1 MSINI
6 HIQSIQTL
14 TKRVAEVAKHS
25 DYPCYVHVYRD
36 VTGEFPWVPKGTKK
50 VRDETAELDE
60 FRSEVPE
67 DLAWMLRA
75 SDVNYVLQGMK
86 MIREATRVYIF
97 GNLQHNLKVWEISP
111 LARVW
116 YDFAQKEKKPVLF
129 LDTDEGWFMAGKGKL
144 YIAGTLS
151 AFYGEKNWQDGDN
164 IALLSSGYAHFDAAC
179 MKDMLLK
186 ESNYREVIASCY

>member
-1 MSINI
+1 MINV
-6 HIQSIQTL
+6 HIQSLPML
-14 TKRVAEVAKHS
+14 TKRVSAVAKCS
-25 DYPCYVHVYRD
+25 DYSCHVHVYRD
-36 VTGEFPWVPKGTKK
+36 VAGEFPWVPKGTRKIREEK
-50 VRDETAELDE
+50 AELDK

-67 DLAWMLRA
+67 DLAWMLRGTNA
-75 SDVNYVLQGMK
+75 PYVLQGMK
-86 MIREATRVYIF
+86 MIHEATRVYIF

-116 YDFAQKEKKPVLF
+116 HDFAQKEKKPVLF
-129 LDTDEGWFMAGKGKL
+129 LDTDEGWFMAGKEKL